1 MTIGTLCNHNVVS
14 VSPHEGVAEAA
25 KKMRDEH
32 VGDLI
37 VAELRGGRLV
47 PVGILTDRDLVVEVI
62 AQGVEADELTV
73 KDIMSTDLLTV
84 TEDNGLEFVLR
95 KMSAKGVR
103 RVPVVDTA
111 GTLVGVL
118 SVDDV
123 IEHIAGIVTSISAGL
138 RNEQRGEKTKRP

>member
-1 MTIGTLCNHNVVS
+1 MTIGVLCNHNVVS

-37 VAELRGGRLV
+37 VADLRGGRLV

-62 AQGVEADELTV
+62 AQGAEAEELTV

-95 KMSAKGVR
+95 KMGAKGVR
-103 RVPVVDTA
+103 RVPVVDAA
-111 GTLVGVL
+111 GTLQGVL
-118 SVDDV
+118 SIDDV
-123 IEHIAGIVTSISAGL
+123 IAHIAGIIGSIAEGL
-138 RNEQRGEKTKRP
+138 RNEQREEETKRP